1 VPESRASTFV
11 DDRPLATVGVMS
23 ARDHAAYANHCATLG
38 VRQVRTVDELNAVYR
53 PLILRWHP
61 DRYIGTAGH
70 AVALERAKAL
80 NAAYGYLSAA
90 ITSEKDSNVALP
102 MARPSGQRRVS
113 EHGFPDASVL
123 EIFVKP
129 SSIISVGY
137 NSATA
142 DLFVKYHGHRT
153 YRYIGVPPLAF
164 EALLL
169 ASSASAFVRDRI
181 ERQYTYEAL

>member
-1 VPESRASTFV
+1 MST
-11 DDRPLATVGVMS
+11 S
-23 ARDHAAYANHCATLG
+23 AFAEHCAVLG
-38 VRQVRTVDELNAVYR
+38 VRTVHTIEELNAAYR
-53 PLILRWHP
+53 PLILQWHP
-61 DRYIGTAGH
+61 DRHHGHADH
-70 AVALERAKAL
+70 AVALARATAI
-80 NAAYGYLSAA
+80 NDAYAFLSAA
-90 ITSEKDSNVALP
+90 LETKRASRPPATP
-102 MARPSGQRRVS
+102 RQARSVS
-113 EHGFPDASVL
+113 ADGFPDASVL